1 MPEDIIKI
9 LREHFYI
16 PLYFI
21 TWLISVLRYKRFF
34 DTPLQYLPMLIIY
47 TFFTELLGYFIKFS
61 DEYQFFSD
69 ERYNWHNVVIFN
81 IYQMVFFLF
90 FLRVYQKTLKD
101 PGTKKW
107 VSWGSIACILI
118 YLANSLWQNPLHEQL
133 SYAHILVSIMLVV
146 VLVLYF
152 REKHREENP
161 ISLKYNLM
169 FWVSMG
175 LLIFYSIFPLILIAY
190 KIDLKLGTYIYLRP
204 ILICLIV
211 SMYACIITGLL
222 VGKRKAFR

>member
-1 MPEDIIKI
+1 MK
-9 LREHFYI
+9 
-16 PLYFI
+16 
-21 TWLISVLRYKRFF
+21 
-34 DTPLQYLPMLIIY
+34 YLPMLIIY

-81 IYQMVFFLF
+81 IYQMAFFLF
-90 FLRVYQKTLKD
+90 FFGVFHKVTKD
-101 PGTKKW
+101 PRIKKW
-107 VSWGSIACILI
+107 ISMGRVACVLI
-118 YLANSLWQNPLHEQL
+118 YLADALWHNPLHQQL
-133 SYAHILVSIMLVV
+133 TYAHIVVSLMLVV

-152 REKHREENP
+152 REKHLEENP

-190 KIDLKLGTYIYLRP
+190 KLDLNLGAYIYLRP

-211 SMYACIITGLL
+211 SMYSCMITGLL
-222 VGKRKAFR
+222 IGKRKAFR